1 MSPCIGV
8 GVGGLMIILNEIF
21 FAFEQI
27 FGDFF
32 SLLFGLAF
40 FLMFVG
46 LFIYFMVRR

>member
-1 MSPCIGV
+1 MSRFIGV
-8 GVGGLMIILNEIF
+8 GVGGLMTILNEIF
-21 FAFEQI
+21 FAFEQV

-32 SLLFGLAF
+32 SLLFSGAF